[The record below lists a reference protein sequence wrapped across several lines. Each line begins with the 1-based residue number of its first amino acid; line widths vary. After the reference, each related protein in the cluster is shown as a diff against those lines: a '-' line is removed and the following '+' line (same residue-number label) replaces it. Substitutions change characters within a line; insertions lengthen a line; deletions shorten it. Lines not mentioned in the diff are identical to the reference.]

1 MTDPG
6 SPDANAAAQ
15 PGVPVGPWAPPQ
27 PGAGLG
33 QPGATAYGP
42 PTGSPGFPAAP
53 ARKSGAKKWLRA
65 GGSLVVAAVIGIGSS
80 TGWFGI
86 NDPKVGDCVHTKG
99 QTDFEV
105 VDCGSSDAQY
115 KVVGIDKKERTYP
128 EMMEDPTV
136 CQAFQSWEVALFIG
150 SETDKSKIYCA
161 EPV

>member
-6 SPDANAAAQ
+6 SPDANAAAS
-15 PGVPVGPWAPPQ
+15 
-27 PGAGLG
+27 
-33 QPGATAYGP
+33 GP
-42 PTGSPGFPAAP
+42 PAGAPVSPAAP
-53 ARKSGAKKWLRA
+53 ARKSGAKKWVRA

-128 EMMEDPTV
+128 EMREDPTV